1 MARTAMVPPRPAG
14 QAVPMLAALLDLVFA
29 PACLACDGPIAS
41 GDDARLVCRRC
52 RTRLRPPPVPA
63 CPRCGAPR
71 LRTGRADGPLCRE
84 CQAWPVA
91 IRAAR
96 SAVLLH
102 PPADRIVHQLKYRGW
117 RALAEFMA
125 GTMARVRL
133 PPDVAREADLVVPV
147 PTTARKVA
155 ERGYNQ
161 AALLAGAYARR
172 SGRAFAELLLRHTSS
187 GSQTNLQPAARR
199 ANVAGAF
206 RAAEGAGRTLQGAH
220 VLLVDDVLTTGATAG
235 ECARVLVHEGARCV
249 SILTFARALDA
260 RRLTTT

>member
-1 MARTAMVPPRPAG
+1 
-14 QAVPMLAALLDLVFA
+14 MLAELLDLVFA
-29 PACLACDGPIAS
+29 PACLGCDGRIAT
-41 GDDARLVCRRC
+41 GDPARLVCRRC
-52 RTRLRPPPVPA
+52 RARLRPLPA
-63 CPRCGAPR
+63 PQCPRCGAPR
-71 LRTGRADGPLCRE
+71 LRTGRRDEDLCRE
-84 CQAWPVA
+84 CRAWPAA
-91 IRAAR
+91 IRVAR

-117 RALAEFMA
+117 RALAGFMA
-125 GTMARVRL
+125 DTMACVRL
-133 PPDVAREADLVVPV
+133 PPDVAREARVVVPV
-147 PTTARKVA
+147 PTTRRRAA

-161 AALLAGAYARR
+161 AALLAA
-172 SGRAFAELLLRHTSS
+172 AFARATGRDLQELLLRARSS

-249 SILTFARALDA
+249 SIFTFARALDA
-260 RRLTTT
+260 RRLTT